1 MMTLSSLL
9 VAYLFAILFVVFADY
24 HLLRRFIPSLGF
36 VVVLMYGVT
45 YGLGLSLWR
54 SDPSSLY
61 GYASLSTVGA
71 LDALVLSF
79 ALGILSLSSVYGM
92 CRFFLV
98 RLLQNSPQP
107 QESLADSAR
116 PYRKS
121 LAYLSCLL
129 IAIGTLALIAMHSIG
144 LFARSPELQSQVLQS
159 SLIAKIIIGS
169 SIVSRL
175 APVGFFL
182 VPFAWKQ
189 WSLSSRLIVSIL
201 LSLWQVIAISSG
213 SRGLIISLPVYLLIG
228 GVCWRK
234 LSVRSLF
241 IILFVGSLL
250 FLPLAEKLRVH
261 REGNQSIPEL
271 KQTFQ
276 AFQIG
281 KQLMGTS
288 HEFYLMLNP
297 KNCRADLQRLLAED
311 PQALSI
317 YRMGVRSFSD
327 ESLARW
333 HVVGLYEN
341 CSNRTLNQR
350 NFEGFSKLP
359 FALIPS
365 TIYRGSPSLFDGQ
378 GLSENLSK
386 NLDLKPGEISYATI
400 SLFADSFWRW
410 RWAGV
415 VLAPALIGAFFAAL
429 QTSFSWLQSKYTL
442 YGLLAQFL
450 VVTLICTWINNTL
463 LTMTWYL
470 FWDFPKAWLELILL
484 TIFLNGARQTAR
496 SAISP

>member
-1 MMTLSSLL
+1 MILTALV
-9 VAYLFAILFVVFADY
+9 VAYLFATLLAVFADY
-24 HLLRRFIPSLGF
+24 HLLRRFVPSLGF

-61 GYASLSTVGA
+61 GYASHSTVGA
-71 LDALVLSF
+71 LDALAVAFS
-79 ALGILSLSSVYGM
+79 LGILSLSSAYAM
-92 CRFFLV
+92 SRIFLD
-98 RLLQNSPQP
+98 RLLQNFPQP
-107 QESLADSAR
+107 KESLAESAW
-116 PYRKS
+116 PYKQS
-121 LAYLSCLL
+121 LSNLSYLL
-129 IAIGTLALIAMHSIG
+129 IAVGSAALIAMHSLG
-144 LFARSPELQSQVLQS
+144 LFARLPELQSQVLQS

-169 SIVSRL
+169 SIISRL

-182 VPFAWKQ
+182 LPFAWRQ
-189 WSLSSRLIVSIL
+189 WSHCNRFTVAIL

-213 SRGLIISLPVYLLIG
+213 SRGLILSLPIYLLIG
-228 GVCWRK
+228 CVCWQK
-234 LSVRSLF
+234 ISVRSLI
-241 IILFVGSLL
+241 IILFAGSLL

-261 REGNQSIPEL
+261 REGNQTIPEL
-271 KQTFQ
+271 KRTFQ
-276 AFQIG
+276 TFQIG

-341 CSNRTLNQR
+341 CSNRALNQR

-359 FALIPS
+359 FGLIPS
-365 TIYRGSPSLFDGQ
+365 TLYRGSPSLFDGQ
-378 GLSENLSK
+378 ELSEDLSK

-410 RWAGV
+410 RWTGV
-415 VLAPALIGAFFAAL
+415 VFAPALIGAFLAAL

-450 VVTLICTWINNTL
+450 VVTLVCTWINNTL

-470 FWDFPKAWLELILL
+470 LWDFPKAWLELILL
-484 TIFLNGARQTAR
+484 TIFLNRARQTAS
-496 SAISP
+496 SATSP

>member
-1 MMTLSSLL
+1 MILAALFP
-9 VAYLFAILFVVFADY
+9 AYLFAILLVVFADY
-24 HLLRRFIPSLGF
+24 QLLRRFVPSLGF

-71 LDALVLSF
+71 LDALVVSF
-79 ALGILSLSSVYGM
+79 SLGILSLSSAYGM
-92 CRFFLV
+92 SRLFLN
-98 RLLQNSPQP
+98 RLLQKLPQS
-107 QESLADSAR
+107 QESLAESSW
-116 PYRKS
+116 PYRQS
-121 LAYLSCLL
+121 LSCLSYVL
-129 IAIGTLALIAMHSIG
+129 IAMGSVSLIAMHALG
-144 LFARSPELQSQVLQS
+144 LFARLPELQSQVLQS

-182 VPFAWKQ
+182 LPFAWKQ
-189 WSLSSRLIVSIL
+189 WSVSNRFIIAIL

-213 SRGLIISLPVYLLIG
+213 SRGLIISLPIYLLIG
-228 GVCWRK
+228 CVCWK
-234 LSVRSLF
+234 KISARSLL
-241 IILFVGSLL
+241 IILFAGSLL

-271 KQTFQ
+271 KRTFQ

-297 KNCRADLQRLLAED
+297 KHCRADLQRLLAED
-311 PQALSI
+311 PEALSI
-317 YRMGVRSFSD
+317 YRKGVTSFPD

-341 CSNRTLNQR
+341 CSNRTLNLR
-350 NFEGFSKLP
+350 NFEGLSKLP
-359 FALIPS
+359 FGLIPS
-365 TIYRGSPSLFDGQ
+365 TLYGDSPSLFDGQ
-378 GLSENLSK
+378 GLSEDLSK

-400 SLFADSFWRW
+400 SLYADSFWRW
-410 RWAGV
+410 RWIGV
-415 VLAPALIGAFFAAL
+415 VIAPALIGTLLAAF
-429 QTSFSWLQSKYTL
+429 QTFFSWLQSKYTL

-484 TIFLNGARQTAR
+484 TIFLNVARQTAR
-496 SAISP
+496 PANSP